1 MCLTP
6 LYTCRWLPLGTSST
20 LRLAVGHGAVALI
33 SIVVWLGLVEIVAGE
48 LAELRF
54 GAGLDVRQ
62 AQLRAFLF
70 GLAELPYLLSI
81 SAHYLAQAY
90 QKSQDAERRAL
101 ELRMLAR
108 EAELKTLR
116 AQIDPHFLFNSLHSI
131 SALIGADP
139 AAARRMTVLLGEFL
153 RTSVAVG
160 QRPLITLGE
169 ELQLVDRYLAIEQ
182 IRFGKRL
189 TVATEIDPALEDC
202 LLPPLLLHP
211 LVENAITHGISHLV
225 DGGSIRLQATRAGS
239 LAYVTVTNT
248 CDPDRPKRRG
258 TGVGLANVGRR
269 LANHFPDES
278 AVEVREL
285 ADEHR
290 VELRFPIRTADVQR
304 ADTGT

>member
-1 MCLTP
+1 
-6 LYTCRWLPLGTSST
+6 
-20 LRLAVGHGAVALI
+20 
-33 SIVVWLGLVEIVAGE
+33 
-48 LAELRF
+48 
-54 GAGLDVRQ
+54 
-62 AQLRAFLF
+62 
-70 GLAELPYLLSI
+70 
-81 SAHYLAQAY
+81 
-90 QKSQDAERRAL
+90 
-101 ELRMLAR
+101 
-108 EAELKTLR
+108 
-116 AQIDPHFLFNSLHSI
+116 
-131 SALIGADP
+131 
-139 AAARRMTVLLGEFL
+139 MTVLLGEFL